1 MKNIREVENGMI
13 KGLYFKLEENNEKH
27 RVIINFFDKVKSDGN
42 NKIDVL
48 YDMILANNSYQE
60 YFDSLFD
67 KLDQSAAEAV
77 KRSTGSK

>member
-1 MKNIREVENGMI
+1 MI

-27 RVIINFFDKVKSDGN
+27 KVIINFFDKVKSDGN

-60 YFDSLFD
+60 YLDSLFD